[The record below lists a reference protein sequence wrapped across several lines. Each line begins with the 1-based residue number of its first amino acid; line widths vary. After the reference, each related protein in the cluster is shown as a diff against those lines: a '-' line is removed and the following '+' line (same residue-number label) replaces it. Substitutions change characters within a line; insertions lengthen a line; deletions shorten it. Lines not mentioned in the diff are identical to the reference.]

1 MRPLSH
7 LSFVICHLSCAPLGH
22 RLFAM
27 HPANLSFVICH
38 LSFVIISAAAAATP
52 PDIALQQQMPAVE
65 SIIHD
70 AMNRYGLKA
79 IIAAV
84 NSGGQNIYTE
94 AVGESMTGV
103 SATAPMHFRNGAM
116 AFTYISTMLL
126 ELVDQKKVSLDTK
139 LSEFLPDLPNAD
151 RITLKNLANMT
162 SGYAD
167 YVYQPEVTHALNL
180 DPFRQWSSDE
190 LIRIGTSKPMMFEPG
205 TNWGYSHTNY
215 VILGRVL
222 EMVTGLPLAVAMQKY
237 IFGPIDLKQTQGADT
252 PEIPSPVLHTY
263 SAERRT
269 ELGVP
274 ASSILYEESTFWNP
288 SWTTAEGAVQT
299 TDINDLAKSMEAVG
313 TGKLLSKESFAAQ
326 INPNL
331 IGFGHPDPNCPACHQ
346 NTKERNYGLG
356 VVILGSWITQTK
368 NFAGCGATAGYLPAK
383 KLTVAI
389 VTTYSQSAFDE
400 DGNYKNASDTIF
412 ESIVNVL
419 APNTNKE

>member
-1 MRPLSH
+1 MRPLCHLSSVIGH
-7 LSFVICHLSCAPLGH
+7 LSFVRRLGYWLSAIGYSVAP
-22 RLFAM
+22 
-27 HPANLSFVICH
+27 
-38 LSFVIISAAAAATP
+38 FVIISAAAAEATP

-65 SIIHD
+65 SIVHD
-70 AMNRYGLKA
+70 AMKQYGLKA
-79 IIAAV
+79 IITAV

-116 AFTYISTMLL
+116 AFTYVSTMLL

-167 YVYQPEVTHALNL
+167 YVYQPEVTHALYL

-215 VILGRVL
+215 VILGQVL

-237 IFGPIDLKQTQGADT
+237 IFTPMDLKQTQGADT

-263 SAERRT
+263 SSERRT

-299 TDINDLAKSMEAVG
+299 TDINDLAESMEAVG
-313 TGKLLSKESFAAQ
+313 TGKLLSKESSAAQ

-368 NFAGCGATAGYLPAK
+368 NFAGCGATVGYLPAK

>member
-1 MRPLSH
+1 MRPLCHLSSVIGH
-7 LSFVICHLSCAPLGH
+7 LSFVRRLGYWLSAIGYSVAP
-22 RLFAM
+22 
-27 HPANLSFVICH
+27 
-38 LSFVIISAAAAATP
+38 FVIISAAAAEATP

-65 SIIHD
+65 SIVHD
-70 AMNRYGLKA
+70 AMKQYGLKA
-79 IIAAV
+79 IITAV

-116 AFTYISTMLL
+116 AFTYVSTMLL

-167 YVYQPEVTHALNL
+167 YVYQPEVTHALYL

-215 VILGRVL
+215 VILGQVL

-237 IFGPIDLKQTQGADT
+237 IFTPMDLKQTQGADT

-263 SAERRT
+263 SSERRT

-313 TGKLLSKESFAAQ
+313 TGKLLSKESSAAQ

-368 NFAGCGATAGYLPAK
+368 NFAGCGATVGYLPAK